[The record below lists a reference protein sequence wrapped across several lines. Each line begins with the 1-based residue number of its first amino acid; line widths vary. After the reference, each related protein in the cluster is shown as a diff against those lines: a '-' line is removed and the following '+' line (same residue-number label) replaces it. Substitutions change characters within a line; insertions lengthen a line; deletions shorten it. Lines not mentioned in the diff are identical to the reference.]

1 MSFNISFLNFG
12 KDVPKFKKE
21 IAPQIIFIVGTILE
35 TACRLKVSGAKIQK
49 GNYTI
54 SDKYKAPNHVY
65 CTISDKYK
73 APNHVYWSCCIGNLS
88 SFRIQK

>member
-12 KDVPKFKKE
+12 KDVSKFKKE

-65 CTISDKYK
+65 
-73 APNHVYWSCCIGNLS
+73 WSCCIGNLS
-88 SFRIQK
+88 IRDGAIIND